1 MFPGGDDEERA
12 GPIVPA
18 GVHLA
23 PLWRRVVGLA
33 IDQLLVAAPVL
44 AAFAA
49 AGHPPGEAL
58 DGDTM
63 VWSSMAMTG
72 VAMVYETIG
81 VWRWGR
87 TIGKWAMG
95 TKVVHVADGGSVVA
109 SSALLR
115 ALVPAAFGVV
125 PEVGPI
131 LSIAV
136 YLLAFFDPRRQGLH
150 DKAAGTLVGQVRG

>member
-63 VWSSMAMTG
+63 VFVEVKERRAGLDWALTSLSPEKVQRLFAAAETYIAQSDWSGATRFDA
-72 VAMVYETIG
+72 V
-81 VWRWGR
+81 
-87 TIGKWAMG
+87 
-95 TKVVHVADGGSVVA
+95 
-109 SSALLR
+109 L
-115 ALVPAAFGVV
+115 
-125 PEVGPI
+125 VGPREI
-131 LSIAV
+131 EHLPGGLTLS
-136 YLLAFFDPRRQGLH
+136 D
-150 DKAAGTLVGQVRG
+150 